1 MKTKTAL
8 ANIIKQ
14 STSEDNSTFAGEII
28 EQNPKIKTILN
39 KDEPIALP
47 TAISASPFLAATT
60 EVTSS
65 GNEVPTATI
74 VKPTNKSLIPNLV
87 AIKDALST
95 TKSPPKIIPANP
107 IATKIKF
114 NHHFLFGASSFLLFF
129 IQLYDDHT
137 ILPNRPRR
145 SRGKFL
151 TDPYRY
157 DTSFS
162 PQDQRISCDCR
173 TRS

>member
-14 STSEDNSTFAGEII
+14 STSEDNSTFAGDII
-28 EQNPKIKTILN
+28 EQNPKIKTMLN
-39 KDEPIALP
+39 NEDPIALP

-65 GNEVPTATI
+65 GSDVPTATI

-95 TKSPPKIIPANP
+95 TKSP
-107 IATKIKF
+107 
-114 NHHFLFGASSFLLFF
+114 
-129 IQLYDDHT
+129 QM
-137 ILPNRPRR
+137 
-145 SRGKFL
+145 
-151 TDPYRY
+151 
-157 DTSFS
+157 
-162 PQDQRISCDCR
+162 
-173 TRS
+173 